1 MTRRIC
7 ATAVAVLAVSLLAFS
22 AQSSAQSLSNLT
34 SLLGGSKHKK
44 KNSSQSNSGVTVQRN
59 ANPYVGQFIGKR
71 TPKSTSGQ
79 NSQTGSG
86 DNSQT
91 GQSSQSDQSSK
102 PKPPTSL
109 TTQFAC
115 YPATDSAMPQT
126 KAFMCYSVE

>member
-1 MTRRIC
+1 MTRESC
-7 ATAVAVLAVSLLAFS
+7 AAAVAVLAVSLLALS
-22 AQSSAQSLSNLT
+22 AQSSAQSLSKLT

-44 KNSSQSNSGVTVQRN
+44 SSSPSNSGVTVQRN

-71 TPKSTSGQ
+71 TPKP
-79 NSQTGSG
+79 NSG

-91 GQSSQSDQSSK
+91 GQSSQSDQTSK
-102 PKPPTSL
+102 PKPATSL
-109 TTQFAC
+109 TAQFAC